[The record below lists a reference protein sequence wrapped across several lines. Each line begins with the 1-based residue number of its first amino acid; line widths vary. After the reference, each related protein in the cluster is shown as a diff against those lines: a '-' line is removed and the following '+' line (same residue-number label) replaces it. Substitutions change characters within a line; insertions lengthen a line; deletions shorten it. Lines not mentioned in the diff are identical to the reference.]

1 MTSVATIFDQRRLT
15 MDAILS
21 MFRIADIRPKGLK
34 LRLFPSFAIAAAAI
48 ASPATADWQRASSP
62 HFIIYANESPD
73 KLRAFAEK
81 LERFDKGVRIA
92 RSMKDPPVGDGGRLT
107 VLVVPGVLDVRM
119 LKPGIGGNTAGFYTP
134 RYWGSVAVVPRLVPS
149 NTTTTPET
157 IFFHEY
163 AHHLMFSDMTT
174 PIPSWLVEGFA
185 EFLSTAQI
193 GKDGSVG
200 LGAGA
205 VHRAGTLRAPSRA
218 TVPMSILL
226 SGERLRSNAEVAALY
241 ARGWLLAH
249 YLTFSP
255 GRRGQIEAYLTAIAG
270 GRSQID
276 AARSVFGDLGR
287 LDQELDDYL
296 KADKLPYLT
305 LPASQVTIGKVEV
318 QPLGP
323 GAKDYVPLMM
333 KIQVGVD
340 KGQRAKLA
348 ADARR
353 LASAYPTD
361 PQMAMVL
368 ASAEIY
374 NEDFVAGDAA
384 ADRAIALNPESA
396 EALIL
401 KARALTGRAKSGDK
415 AVTFANV
422 RGVANRAN
430 RLDPE
435 NPEPLVLFYRS
446 FIDEKAR
453 PTANAIAALHYAADL
468 APHDMG
474 LRLDSARLY
483 LANGQ
488 PALARKRLVPL
499 AYNPHGGQLADEAKA
514 MIARIDSGSA
524 SLGAATQT
532 AK

>member
-1 MTSVATIFDQRRLT
+1 MRAVDGSPELFDDLIRRPHSKGPTLR
-15 MDAILS
+15 ILS
-21 MFRIADIRPKGLK
+21 LLAFVSATVITTPV
-34 LRLFPSFAIAAAAI
+34 SAA
-48 ASPATADWQRASSP
+48 WQRASSP
-62 HFIIYANESPD
+62 HFIIYADESPE

-107 VLVVPGVLDVRM
+107 VLVVPGTFDVVR
-119 LKPGIGGNTAGFYTP
+119 LKPGSGGRAAGFYMP
-134 RYWGSVAVVPRLVPS
+134 RYWGSVAVVPRLLSRNATSDPD
-149 NTTTTPET
+149 T

-163 AHHLMFSDMTT
+163 AHHLMFSDMAT
-174 PIPSWLVEGFA
+174 PIPAWLVEGFA
-185 EFLSTAQI
+185 EFMSTADVNP
-193 GKDGSVG
+193 DGSVG

-205 VHRAGTLRAPSRA
+205 VHRAGTLRKPSRSA
-218 TVPMSILL
+218 VPLTVLL
-226 SGERLRSNAEVAALY
+226 SGERLRTNAEVSALY

-255 GRRGQIEAYLTAIAG
+255 ARRGQIESYLAAIAS

-276 AARSVFGDLGR
+276 SARAIFGDLGK
-287 LDQELDDYL
+287 LDQELDSYL
-296 KADKLPYLT
+296 RADKLPYLT
-305 LPASQVTIGKVEV
+305 IPAAQVSIGAVKVE
-318 QPLGP
+318 PLGP
-323 GAKDYVPLMM
+323 GSKDYVPLMM
-333 KIQVGVD
+333 KIQVGVE
-340 KGQRAKLA
+340 KPQRAKLA

-353 LASAYPTD
+353 LAAAFPAD
-361 PQMAMVL
+361 PQTAMIL

-384 ADRAIALNPESA
+384 ADRAIALNPGSA

-401 KARALTGRAKSGDK
+401 KARALAGRARAGDK

-422 RGVANRAN
+422 RGAANRAN

-446 FIDEKAR
+446 FLEEKIA

-474 LRLDSARLY
+474 LRLDSARQY
-483 LANGQ
+483 LAVGK
-488 PALARKRLVPL
+488 PVEARKRLVPL
-499 AYNPHGGQLADEAKA
+499 AYNPHGGKLAEEAQA
-514 MIARIDSGSA
+514 LIARIDSGPR
-524 SLGAATQT
+524 QN
-532 AK
+532 